1 MSAAA
6 KSYAAL
12 LRQRYP
18 FRAPTASVDHLVVG
32 GGVLG
37 LSIGAGLVNTAGA
50 RTTFVVERRGLVR
63 ALG

>member
-1 MSAAA
+1 MAAQT
-6 KSYAAL
+6 YAAL

-37 LSIGAGLVNTAGA
+37 LAIGAGLVNTAGA

-63 ALG
+63 RG